1 MFPETYF
8 VKMYLFAIESKQQVG
23 YVEAA
28 RSCARSLKTEYGF
41 WLLAIGSWPEK
52 PKLKIPLTAKDP
64 VRFLRIAQGFWTQ
77 KGTAQP
83 CAK

>member
-41 WLLAIGSWPEK
+41 WLLARK
-52 PKLKIPLTAKDP
+52 AKAENSSYRKGPRAISKD
-64 VRFLRIAQGFWTQ
+64 RSGLLDTKGNCSTLRQMR
-77 KGTAQP
+77 P
-83 CAK
+83 DR